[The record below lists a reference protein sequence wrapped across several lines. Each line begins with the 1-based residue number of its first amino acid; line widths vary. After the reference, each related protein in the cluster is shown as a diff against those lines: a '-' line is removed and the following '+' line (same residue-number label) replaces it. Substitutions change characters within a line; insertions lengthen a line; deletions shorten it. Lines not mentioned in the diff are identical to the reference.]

1 MCIYQ
6 RDERCWEDR
15 SDLVLVGFSPPVLGI
30 LRGMAGETA
39 QQVLL
44 ETSEPFKDLEAVS
57 RECFKTILLAE
68 QLLREAEAK
77 DADCLSAVDFCLS
90 LNALCWFVA
99 VVYHG
104 LDYQKA
110 STHLFLSLFVAF
122 TVPCLSIFH
131 WKLYGRRYSAYF

>member
-6 RDERCWEDR
+6 RDERCWEDH

-44 ETSEPFKDLEAVS
+44 ENSEPFKDLEAVS
-57 RECFKTILLAE
+57 REGFKTILLAE

-77 DADCLSAVDFCLS
+77 DADCLSAVNFCLL

-99 VVYHG
+99 KVYHG

-122 TVPCLSIFH
+122 TVPICDMFVDFS
-131 WKLYGRRYSAYF
+131 